1 MGYQIY
7 LVVSFF
13 IRIFESVKHNFNLKT
28 MRLIVHVTDA
38 KKEKIEVESK
48 EKPGTYYKKEILK
61 NTFSFD
67 DVESGDVDRIIN
79 QVESDGLGKVTKHYL
94 SGQKIVGRTKKKK
107 K

>member
-1 MGYQIY
+1 
-7 LVVSFF
+7 
-13 IRIFESVKHNFNLKT
+13 
-28 MRLIVHVTDA
+28 MRLTVHVIDA

-61 NTFSFD
+61 NTFSFN